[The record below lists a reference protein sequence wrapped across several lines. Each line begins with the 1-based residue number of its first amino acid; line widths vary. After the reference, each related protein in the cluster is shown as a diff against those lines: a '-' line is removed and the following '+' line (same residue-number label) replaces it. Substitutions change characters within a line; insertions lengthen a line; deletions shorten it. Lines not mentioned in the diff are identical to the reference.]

1 MIDQPGAQATTTS
14 IAINMRDINET
25 VDRLLQ
31 NQAGIKSAT
40 GFGGEL
46 QSRVGGTTAA
56 NAKADLDRV
65 KSSISLAAIAKMRAE
80 SKTGG
85 AVGSM
90 TEKEWPRFESIYG
103 SLDQAQTSDQIIKNL
118 RELKGL
124 TTETQESVIKKYD
137 SIYGGGQEIR
147 KTISAPRKIDITGIP
162 SGAIQKLQSNPSPQM
177 IRFFD
182 QKFGNGAAA
191 SALQGQ

>member
-1 MIDQPGAQATTTS
+1 MSFLPPVIMEIGVNATQAITSMRAVNGQLATMQTQAATTS
-14 IAINMRDINET
+14 IAISMRDINDT

-31 NQAGIKSAT
+31 NQSGIKSAT

-46 QSRVGGTTAA
+46 QSRIGGTTAA

-65 KSSISLAAIAKMRAE
+65 KSAISLSAIAKMRAE

-85 AVGSM
+85 AVGNM

-103 SLDQAQTSDQIIKNL
+103 SLDQAQTSDQVIKNL

-124 TTETQESVIKKYD
+124 TTETQESMIRKYD
-137 SIYGGGQEIR
+137 SIYGGGQDIR
-147 KTISAPRKIDITGIP
+147 KTISTP
-162 SGAIQKLQSNPSPQM
+162 SNLHSSFN
-177 IRFFD
+177 FFI
-182 QKFGNGAAA
+182 
-191 SALQGQ
+191 SE